1 MQPKVVDIIKCSDRI
16 NLPYV
21 EVLDRVF
28 HIFME
33 RYDRGDY
40 EKAERSKLHVKLN
53 RVEVDHFEQECKFEK
68 PNTSLM
74 YVYEV
79 TYDDS

>member
-1 MQPKVVDIIKCSDRI
+1 MTKVIDIIKCSDRI
-16 NLPYV
+16 NLLYT
-21 EVLDRVF
+21 EVLDRMM

-40 EKAERSKLHVKLN
+40 EEAERSKLHVKLN
-53 RVEVDHFEQECKFEK
+53 RVEVDYFEYECKFEK

-74 YVYEV
+74 YIYEV